1 MALVDETLSAMKSLT
16 SAALNDGKISDEEYH
31 EIFKKYDAFS
41 SRKLKIRYRFKS
53 HRWSKKAH
61 LLPTHHVALR

>member
-1 MALVDETLSAMKSLT
+1 MALVDETLSAIKSLT

-41 SRKLKIRYRFKS
+41 SRKLKIRYIFKS
-53 HRWSKKAH
+53 RGGLESPIVSDLFCA
-61 LLPTHHVALR
+61 T